1 MSLENS
7 CTGGK
12 IREFMDW
19 TDRSVGRQ
27 SMIYLCRS
35 DPSHFG
41 VRSGIPLF
49 VRNPVMQIQRLFF
62 LSRVILYCR
71 YI

>member
-19 TDRSVGRQ
+19 TDRPVGRQ

-41 VRSGIPLF
+41 F
-49 VRNPVMQIQRLFF
+49 
-62 LSRVILYCR
+62 VILGVEKMLCLQSSTLD
-71 YI
+71 

>member
-19 TDRSVGRQ
+19 TDRPVGRQ

-35 DPSHFG
+35 DPSQYTINSQ
-41 VRSGIPLF
+41 REKIPFSVL
-49 VRNPVMQIQRLFF
+49 NPDPYTVLIIII
-62 LSRVILYCR
+62 SH
-71 YI
+71 